1 MRNSQHVLAAGWLAL
16 PFSAACLGT
25 ALVLDDAPIRLLL
38 AGVAAIGILP
48 MGPMLKHRRELL
60 SKGDPGL
67 ELHESEQR
75 YRSLFENVLEGVYQT
90 AEDGAILAANPAL
103 VRMLGYSSE
112 QELKHSVTAR
122 DLYADAGDRGY
133 LLARLEADGE
143 LRNVELTLRRKDGS
157 HITVLENSR
166 RVRDERTG
174 DVHYEGTLADI
185 TERKRAEQELL
196 RFTFEAESARRRMEE
211 QAVQLRDQARELREA
226 RDAALEASRLKS
238 AFLANVSHEIRTP
251 MNGILG
257 MIDLLL
263 AKPLEGEQRELA
275 EMARISAQHL
285 LLILNDLLDFSKVE
299 AGRMTLKNE
308 AFSPREETEET
319 VELLA
324 SRAGEKNLE
333 FLCHIDPGVPEIV
346 RGDAGRVR
354 QVLTNLIGNA
364 IKFTEQGS
372 VEVRCVREENGLRWE
387 IRDTGIGISPEIL
400 PRLFTPFYQADG
412 SWTRRYGGTGLGLA
426 ISRELARL
434 LGGDVG
440 VESRWNEGSCFW
452 FTACFEQIPSGS
464 PPARTPPE
472 SRVLIFDPCERSRRS
487 LRSQLKGQPVMVAS
501 TGSGAAAVRLL
512 RLAAQAGE
520 PFDFAICD
528 ARSGDWIAAVL
539 RDESS
544 RHTRLVRMV
553 RPGFQ
558 PAGAFAG
565 VAAIPKPPRRK
576 ALLEA
581 LRPAEV
587 PAAGVA
593 LRPDAPP
600 YAAEKAGRAHAAVL
614 IAEDNRINQKVA
626 VRLVQRLGYRAE
638 VAGNGIEALDAL
650 ERGEYALVLMDC
662 QMPEMDGFEAT
673 ARIREREHG
682 ARRSVIVAMTAHAMQ
697 GDRERCLAA
706 GMDDYLSKPIET
718 VELGRVLEKWLGPQ
732 PSVRR

>member
-25 ALVLDDAPIRLLL
+25 ALVLDDTPIRLLL

-60 SKGDPGL
+60 RRADPDV
-67 ELHESEQR
+67 ELQESEQR

-112 QELKHSVTAR
+112 QELKRSVTAR
-122 DLYADAGDRGY
+122 DLYVDAGDRGY
-133 LLARLEADGE
+133 LLTRLDAEGE

-157 HITVLENSR
+157 HVTVLENSR

-174 DVHYEGTLADI
+174 AIHYEGTLADI

-211 QAVQLRDQARELREA
+211 QAVQLHDQARELREA

-275 EMARISAQHL
+275 ELARVSAQHL

-308 AFSPREETEET
+308 VFSPREETEET

-324 SRAGEKNLE
+324 SRAGEKKLE
-333 FLCHIDPGVPEIV
+333 LLCHVDPEVPESV

-364 IKFTEQGS
+364 IKFTERGS
-372 VEVRCVREENGLRWE
+372 VEVRCLREGGGLRWE

-452 FTACFEQIPSGS
+452 FTACFEESPSGS
-464 PPARTPPE
+464 TTRSAGPQT
-472 SRVLIFDPCERSRRS
+472 RVLVFDPCERSRRS
-487 LRSQLKGQPVMVAS
+487 LRSQLKGQPVILAS
-501 TGSGAAAVRLL
+501 TGSAAAALRLL
-512 RLAAQAGE
+512 RRAADTGE
-520 PFDFAICD
+520 PFDFAVCD
-528 ARSGDWIAAVL
+528 ARSAEWLATAP
-539 RDESS
+539 RDGLP
-544 RHTRLVRMV
+544 RQTKLIQMV
-553 RPGFQ
+553 RPGF
-558 PAGAFAG
+558 PDGGLAGIAT
-565 VAAIPKPPRRK
+565 IPKPPRRK
-576 ALLEA
+576 TLLEA
-581 LRPAEV
+581 LRQPSV
-587 PAAGVA
+587 PAA
-593 LRPDAPP
+593 RP
-600 YAAEKAGRAHAAVL
+600 AAECAEEAEDGARPRATVL

-638 VAGNGIEALDAL
+638 VASNGMEALDAL
-650 ERGEYALVLMDC
+650 ERGDYALVLMDC
-662 QMPEMDGFEAT
+662 QMPEMDGFQAT
-673 ARIREREHG
+673 ARIREREQG
-682 ARRSVIVAMTAHAMQ
+682 DKRSVIVAMTAHAMQ

-718 VELGRVLEKWLGPQ
+718 VELGRVLERWLGPQ
-732 PSVRR
+732 ASERS